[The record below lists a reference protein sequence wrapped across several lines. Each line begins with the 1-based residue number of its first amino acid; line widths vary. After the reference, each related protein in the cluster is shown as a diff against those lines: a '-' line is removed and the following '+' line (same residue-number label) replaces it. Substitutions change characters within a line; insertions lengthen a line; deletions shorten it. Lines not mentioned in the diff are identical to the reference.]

1 VKHIAKFFGVIALFT
16 ATFFLVP
23 ISNAVR
29 EEELSNVHLYVVLIT
44 LFASLALAALFGIIH
59 SIVEHRHFKRE
70 QKERQ
75 ERLNARVW

>member
-1 VKHIAKFFGVIALFT
+1 MNHVAKFFAGVALFA
-16 ATFFLVP
+16 ATFFLIP

-44 LFASLALAALFGIIH
+44 LFGSLALAAIFGIIH
-59 SIVEHRHFKRE
+59 SILEHRHFKRE
-70 QKERQ
+70 QRERQ